1 MLINLHLREDILE
14 HFPNFEYFN
23 CKEPERLNFS
33 RIDNITGMHQ
43 EAFLLYFIL
52 KQLQEYGGVGLDIG
66 CGQGAHFGCIG
77 LDKYYGKSHPQYGGE
92 YLPHVTSLAENIT
105 CFNEG
110 TFNFIVAAHILEH
123 VNNPVITFRR
133 WLKLLRKDGFMI
145 LLIPDKNF
153 EKPCPWDPS
162 HKNFYTPEDFRNNCI
177 LPNQDLIEQ
186 VVFNDMNNNFSMN
199 FVGRRI

>member
-1 MLINLHLREDILE
+1 MLIDLHLREDILE

-23 CKEPERLNFS
+23 CAEPGRLDFS
-33 RIDNITGMHQ
+33 KPGNLVGDQQ

-52 KQLQEYGGVGLDIG
+52 KQLREHGGVGLDIG
-66 CGQGAHFGCIG
+66 CGQGSHFGCIG

-123 VNNPVITFRR
+123 VTNPIITFRQ
-133 WLKLLRKDGFMI
+133 WLKLLKKDGLII
-145 LLIPDKNF
+145 LLMPDKNF
-153 EKPCPWDPS
+153 EKPCPWDAS
-162 HKNFYTPEDFRNNCI
+162 HRNFYTPEDFRNNCI
-177 LPNQDLIEQ
+177 LPNQDLIQELEL
-186 VVFNDMNNNFSMN
+186 NSLNNNFSMN

>member
-1 MLINLHLREDILE
+1 MLIDLHLREDILE

-23 CKEPERLNFS
+23 CTEPERLDFS
-33 RIDNITGMHQ
+33 QLNNLVGDQQ
-43 EAFLLYFIL
+43 ESFLLYWSL
-52 KQLQEYGGVGLDIG
+52 KALKENQGVGLDIG
-66 CGQGAHFGCIG
+66 CGQGAHFGSIG
-77 LDKYYGKSHPQYGGE
+77 LDRYYGKSHPQYGGE
-92 YLPHVTSLAENIT
+92 YLPHITSLAENIT

-110 TFNFIVAAHILEH
+110 TFSFIIASHILEH

-145 LLIPDKNF
+145 LLMPDSRF

-162 HKNFYTPEDFRNNCI
+162 HRNFYTPEDFKNNCI
-177 LPNQDLIEQ
+177 LPNQDLIQELELSSL
-186 VVFNDMNNNFSMN
+186 NNNFSMN